1 MEGGEPKKKTKR
13 IEYDQ
18 VCSETVADESKKR
31 KMENYDIRTPRYMD
45 QIYRGVRDVVKED
58 TSE

>member
-1 MEGGEPKKKTKR
+1 MEGGEPKKMARR

-18 VCSETVADESKKR
+18 ACSETVADESKKR
-31 KMENYDIRTPRYMD
+31 LAQNYDIRTPRYLE
-45 QIYRGVRDVVKED
+45 QIYRGVRDSMKEE